1 MNIRCKL
8 FYLLLWACAVPSQQV
23 SAQHTVLSYIELGS
37 ATPVREFN
45 YGWAIEGDFS
55 LSKQVTLAAG
65 LRLANRYPSTLGDLK
80 AGVIVYPVRHS
91 RSWVIENEIVFS
103 NFAPWPMS
111 QLYYRLTAGW
121 QCRWFR
127 VDLGNAF
134 AMYVG
139 SGVVKYHLWRPSFN
153 LRGTFRSDEKRWNA
167 SVFVRNFNRF
177 EAHGAKAVEWGG
189 ELSMRLGERW
199 RIFCEPFVTTV
210 GNFNGTAEFYNFN
223 CHFGGAFQW

>member
-1 MNIRCKL
+1 MNTPCKL
-8 FYLLLWACAVPSQQV
+8 LCLLAMMPVLSVQHTP
-23 SAQHTVLSYIELGS
+23 AQHTVVWYAELGS

-45 YGWAIEGDFS
+45 YGWAAEGDFS
-55 LSKQVTLAAG
+55 LSERVTLGAG
-65 LRLANRYPSTLGDLK
+65 LRLSSRYPSALGDLK
-80 AGVIVYPVRHS
+80 AGVTIYPARHS
-91 RSWVIENEIVFS
+91 RSWVIENEVVFS

-111 QLYYRLTAGW
+111 QLYYRFTAGW

-134 AMYVG
+134 TMYAG

-153 LRGTFRSDEKRWNA
+153 FRGTFRSEEKRWNA

-177 EAHGAKAVEWGG
+177 EAHGSKLMEWGG
-189 ELSMRLGERW
+189 ELSLRIGSRW
-199 RIFCEPFVTTV
+199 KIFCEPFVSTV
-210 GNFNGTAEFYNFN
+210 GNFNGTAEFYSFN